1 MIITKQAG
9 HFSGFGR
16 YSARNQMR
24 GLPRAEELLVV
35 KIGGCGDADAV
46 SEQRVELSRRLQP
59 AGRWRHGRQ
68 DQPKVDLAG
77 GAGLDHREL
86 LAAVTLETPP
96 DRDHVSSFLNI
107 RVADIYAVYE
117 QWRARGA
124 EFLTTPPTSPPWK
137 PTSAAGSTS
146 GASGGASPNSPP
158 SRRARE
164 RWFTVAEAVAY
175 DMAGEVI
182 GGPAGA
188 PESGTP
194 P

>member
-68 DQPKVDLAG
+68 DQPTVDLAG

-86 LAAVTLETPP
+86 LAAVTL
-96 DRDHVSSFLNI
+96 
-107 RVADIYAVYE
+107 
-117 QWRARGA
+117 
-124 EFLTTPPTSPPWK
+124 
-137 PTSAAGSTS
+137 
-146 GASGGASPNSPP
+146 
-158 SRRARE
+158 
-164 RWFTVAEAVAY
+164 
-175 DMAGEVI
+175 
-182 GGPAGA
+182 
-188 PESGTP
+188 
-194 P
+194 